1 LIGAVLFALLHREL
15 HLIINA
21 FPSGILTGALYM
33 KFRSIIAVIA
43 GHIAYNLF
51 VNILNVISA
60 SAPQYVFLAVLG
72 ALAIISVLC
81 AYALVK
87 LPGAEREKEIVPLA
101 RY

>member
-51 VNILNVISA
+51 VTTLSVIDA
-60 SAPQYVFLAVLG
+60 NAPQYVFPAVLG
-72 ALAIISVLC
+72 ALAVVSALC

-87 LPGAEREKEIVPLA
+87 LPGAA
-101 RY
+101 RVEQ